1 MRIDSGMILGWKF
14 NHAEG
19 ITTVDGH
26 IRDWPEALGE
36 KPTEAQ
42 IDAWGAEYDAAM
54 AAEHAALVA
63 ELDAEEAAISD
74 SLPDWATI
82 EKAIDEAN
90 LAQMKVIIKKGFKVV
105 YNLALWRRKVMAELR
120 GAQQ

>member
-1 MRIDSGMILGWKF
+1 MRLDSGMILGWKY
-14 NHAEG
+14 NHAPG
-19 ITTVDGH
+19 ITTVDGV

-42 IDAWGAEYDAAM
+42 IDAWGAEYDAM
-54 AAEHAALVA
+54 VAAEAAAKVV

-74 SLPDWATI
+74 SFPDWATI

-120 GAQQ
+120 SAQ

>member
-14 NHAEG
+14 NDAPG
-19 ITTVDGH
+19 ITTVDGV

-42 IDAWGAEYDAAM
+42 IDAWGAEYDAM
-54 AAEHAALVA
+54 VAAEAAAKVV

-74 SLPDWATI
+74 SFPDWATI
-82 EKAIDEAN
+82 EKAIDGAN

-120 GAQQ
+120 ATE

>member
-1 MRIDSGMILGWKF
+1 MKRFYELDADGRIVGSYAVVQPGKTLMLLDWAPNQDSMWNGTEWVPDTEKINARL
-14 NHAEG
+14 AE
-19 ITTVDGH
+19 I
-26 IRDWPEALGE
+26 
-36 KPTEAQ
+36 
-42 IDAWGAEYDAAM
+42 
-54 AAEHAALVA
+54 A